1 MPKPSA
7 ASLTVATVAT
17 PIVRLRPPRDL
28 TPAQA
33 LLWRTVVDS
42 LPGDYFGREQEQQLR
57 AYVQHAAMAD
67 HLAQRLQ
74 ATDPMADGWAKL
86 SACQVSHSKAAL
98 ALARG
103 LRLTNQ
109 SRVQPDTA
117 ANKAKA
123 GGRAT
128 LALMRR
134 NYEDEPQ

>member
-1 MPKPSA
+1 MPRPSA
-7 ASLTVATVAT
+7 ASLAITSVAT
-17 PIVRLRPPRDL
+17 PIARLRPPRDL

-42 LPGDYFGREQEQQLR
+42 LPGDFFGREQEQQLR
-57 AYVQHAAMAD
+57 SYCQHAAMAD
-67 HLAQRLQ
+67 DLAQRLQ
-74 ATDPMADGWAKL
+74 ATDPMVDGWAKL

-117 ANKAKA
+117 HTKSKA

-134 NYEDEPQ
+134 NYEDEAQ